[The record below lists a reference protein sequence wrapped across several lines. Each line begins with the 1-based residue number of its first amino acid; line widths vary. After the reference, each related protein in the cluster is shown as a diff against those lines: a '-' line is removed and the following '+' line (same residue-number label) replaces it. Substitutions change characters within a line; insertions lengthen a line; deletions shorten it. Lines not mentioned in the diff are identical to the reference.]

1 MGPRSNVR
9 TKHILF
15 KCNHC
20 TFKVKVNIGVTIC
33 QLVHLIKTKQNRKME
48 TFDLL
53 LGCQLISD
61 LLESWGESCS
71 LDLV

>member
-20 TFKVKVNIGVTIC
+20 TFKFKVTIC

-61 LLESWGESCS
+61 LL
-71 LDLV
+71 

>member
-1 MGPRSNVR
+1 MLGPNTYYLNVIIAPSNSKSIYIVSR
-9 TKHILF
+9 
-15 KCNHC
+15 
-20 TFKVKVNIGVTIC
+20 IGVTIC
-33 QLVHLIKTKQNRKME
+33 QLVHLIKAKQNRKMG

>member
-1 MGPRSNVR
+1 MLLL

-15 KCNHC
+15 KSKHC
-20 TFKVKVNIGVTIC
+20 TFKFKVNIGVTIC
-33 QLVHLIKTKQNRKME
+33 QLVHLIKNRRME